1 MASSVAVVPSPST
14 SSPGRARSGHRVQLI
29 RRQRRFAVALSAPAL
44 IPIIA
49 FAIVPLGAAVGLS
62 LTSYDMFTTPTFVGL
77 RNYRQLF
84 DDPVF
89 WTAVRNTLG
98 FALSQVVIGVVVVVA
113 VALLFSQSLHGGAL
127 MRTVVY
133 LPQAASYV
141 VVALVWNLLLDPLAG
156 PISQVAQ
163 VITGHQLSM
172 LTSSDLAM
180 PAIVVV
186 SLWRNLGYFMVIVLA
201 ALQAVPRE
209 LLEAA
214 EVDGAGPV
222 SRFRW
227 VTVPEIAPAVVFVAI
242 TWFLGALQMFTQS
255 YVMTGG
261 GPVNATRTVVYIM
274 YDQAFGALRLGT
286 ASAIAV
292 LLFASVVVV
301 SVALRLIGRRLS

>member
-1 MASSVAVVPSPST
+1 M
-14 SSPGRARSGHRVQLI
+14 L
-29 RRQRRFAVALSAPAL
+29 RRQRRVAVGLSAPAL
-44 IPIIA
+44 VLIVL
-49 FAIVPLGAAVGLS
+49 FSVVPLLAAIGLS
-62 LTSYDMFTTPTFVGL
+62 FTSYDMFSAPRFVGL

-84 DDPVF
+84 ADPVF
-89 WTAVRNTLG
+89 WTAVRNTIG
-98 FALSQVVIGVVVVVA
+98 FALGQVSVGIVVVIL
-113 VALLFSQSLHGGAL
+113 VALLFNQALHGGAV

-141 VVALVWNLLLDPLAG
+141 VVALVWNLLLDPLSG
-156 PISQVAQ
+156 PLSQLVQ
-163 VITGHQLSM
+163 RLTGDTLSV
-172 LTSSDLAM
+172 LTSSRLAL

-186 SLWRNLGYFMVIVLA
+186 SLWRNLGYFMIIVLA

-214 EVDGAGPV
+214 EVDGAGPI

-227 VTVPEIAPAVVFVAI
+227 VTLPAIASAVIFVTI

-274 YDQAFGALRLGT
+274 YDQAFAALNLGK
-286 ASAIAV
+286 ASAVAV
-292 LLFASVVVV
+292 LLFGSVVVV
-301 SVALRLIGRRLS
+301 SAALRLLGRRTA

>member
-1 MASSVAVVPSPST
+1 MV
-14 SSPGRARSGHRVQLI
+14 
-29 RRQRRFAVALSAPAL
+29 RRQRRFAIGLVSPAALL
-44 IPIIA
+44 ILL
-49 FAIVPLGAAVGLS
+49 FSIVPLLAAVVLS
-62 LTSYDMFTTPTFVGL
+62 FTSYDMFSAPRFVGL
-77 RNYRQLF
+77 RNYQQLF
-84 DDPVF
+84 ADPVF
-89 WTAVRNTLG
+89 WTAVGNTLQ
-98 FALSQVVIGVVVVVA
+98 FALSQVVVGIVVVVL
-113 VALLFSQSLHGGAL
+113 VALLFSQTMRGGTV
-127 MRTVVY
+127 MRTIVY
-133 LPQAASYV
+133 VPQAASYV

-156 PISQVAQ
+156 PLSHAAQ
-163 VITGHQLSM
+163 AITGQPLSV
-172 LTSSDLAM
+172 LTSSTLAM

-201 ALQAVPRE
+201 ALQAVPHE

-222 SRFRW
+222 RRFRW
-227 VTVPEIAPAVVFVAI
+227 ITLPDIAPAVAFVAI
-242 TWFLGALQMFTQS
+242 TWFLGGLQMFTQS

-301 SVALRLIGRRLS
+301 SLVLRLVSRRVQ

>member
-1 MASSVAVVPSPST
+1 MASSWVETPSRPAVAVRT
-14 SSPGRARSGHRVQLI
+14 GHLARMT
-29 RRQRRFAVALSAPAL
+29 RRRRRFAMALSAPAVVL
-44 IPIIA
+44 ITL
-49 FAIVPLGAAVGLS
+49 FSIVPLAAAVGLS
-62 LTSYDMFTTPTFVGL
+62 LTSYDMFSAPRFIGL

-84 DDPVF
+84 ADPVF
-89 WTAVRNTLG
+89 WVAVRNTLV
-98 FALSQVVIGVVVVVA
+98 FAAGQVSIGLVVVIL
-113 VALLFSQSLHGGAL
+113 VALLFNQALHGGAV

-141 VVALVWNLLLDPLAG
+141 VVALVWNLLLDPLSG
-156 PISQVAQ
+156 PISRVTEM
-163 VITGHQLSM
+163 ITGERLSA
-172 LTSSDLAM
+172 LTSSTLAL
-180 PAIVVV
+180 PSIVVV
-186 SLWRNLGYFMVIVLA
+186 SLWRNLGYFMIIVLA

-227 VTVPEIAPAVVFVAI
+227 VTLPEIGSAVIFVAI

-274 YDQAFGALRLGT
+274 YDQAFAALNLGK

-292 LLFASVVVV
+292 LLFGSVVIV
-301 SVALRLIGRRLS
+301 SLLLRILSGRVR